1 LSQGI
6 DPDARAA
13 VCCGPNVVY
22 FSQVARLREMVDHI
36 YGRMRL
42 PLAANR
48 PHMFLKELS
57 LHLDQLR
64 EELGR
69 RARGLTTPGM
79 VDPSRAKE
87 ELLAGI
93 TYYRELAAKE
103 FSRRR
108 TEFTQRL
115 EALSRDLEAMFPEV
129 QMVAPTV

>member
-1 LSQGI
+1 
-6 DPDARAA
+6 
-13 VCCGPNVVY
+13 
-22 FSQVARLREMVDHI
+22 MVDHI
-36 YGRMRL
+36 YGRIRL

-69 RARGLTTPGM
+69 RSRGLTTAGV

-129 QMVAPTV
+129 QMAVPTA